1 MGVPATVLSGTLG
14 AGKTTLLNHV
24 LTEDHSYD
32 AAVVIND
39 MGEVNVDGDLIE
51 RRVDDEKDVVE
62 LSNGCIC
69 CGIRGEFEQ
78 ALIDLALAEEFDYLL
93 VEPSGISE
101 PAPVAQQLVQSHAAT
116 FYDLSSVTTV
126 VNAREF
132 HDAFNDGGITRCG
145 ETVNGARPLSDLIV
159 EGVEFCDTL
168 VLNKTDLVSEAELAY
183 VVETLRTLQPEA
195 RVFTSSFG
203 RVDPGEILG
212 TDRFDVKAV
221 SESPS
226 WKRALEH
233 HREHAHHSGDDFES
247 DATHRSGRAAKAL
260 AEDEQ
265 DADNHAHGSNEHVHP
280 PEEYGIDSFV
290 YHRRRPMHPE
300 RLIEAL
306 ETMSASVIRAKGYLH
321 VAGRPDHALTLSR
334 AGQETHITVAGRWIA
349 SLPKD
354 RQEFYRR
361 SRSPEWDEEY
371 GDRKTEL
378 VLIGQ
383 NMDEQMIEGLLEEC
397 VLENAEMD
405 LTDSAVENPFP
416 RREGKELRL

>member
-1 MGVPATVLSGTLG
+1 MGVPVTVLSGTLG

-24 LTEDHSYD
+24 LTGEHGYD

-39 MGEVNVDGDLIE
+39 MGEVNVDADLIE
-51 RRVDDEKDVVE
+51 RRVDDDKDVVE

-69 CGIRGEFEQ
+69 CGIQGEFER
-78 ALIDLALAEEFDYLL
+78 ALTDLALEEEFDYLL

-101 PAPVAQQLVQSHAAT
+101 PAPVAQQFVQSHAAT

-126 VNAREF
+126 VDARQF
-132 HDAFNDGGITRCG
+132 YDAFGEGDVSRRG
-145 ETVNGARPLSDLIV
+145 ETENGTRPLSDLIV

-168 VLNKTDLVSEAELAY
+168 VINKTDLVTESELDY

-195 RVFTSSFG
+195 TILTSSFG
-203 RVDPGEILG
+203 QVDPGDVLD
-212 TDRFDVKAV
+212 TDRFDVEAV

-233 HREHAHHSGDDFES
+233 HREHAHEAGDDHENDTDHS
-247 DATHRSGRAAKAL
+247 HNHGNDHTTH
-260 AEDEQ
+260 DEQ
-265 DADNHAHGSNEHVHP
+265 DSGGHSHGSHGHVHP

-290 YHRRRPMHPE
+290 YHQRRPIHPE
-300 RLIEAL
+300 RLVDAL
-306 ETMSASVIRAKGYLH
+306 ETMPASVVRAKGYLH
-321 VAGRPDHALTLSR
+321 VGGRPDHALTLSR

-349 SLPKD
+349 SLPED

-361 SRSPEWDEEY
+361 SRNPEWDDEY

-378 VLIGQ
+378 VLIGRD
-383 NMDEQMIEGLLEEC
+383 MDAQMIAQSLEEC
-397 VLENAEMD
+397 VLEDAEMGI
-405 LTDSAVENPFP
+405 TDSTVENPFP
-416 RREGKELRL
+416 RREGGELRL